1 MRTRL
6 MNLQLQRE
14 DERSVPITER
24 STGLEDEPLD
34 RTIRYVERVRSLW
47 VQDRTVEALWGMR
60 ALAHG
65 AVDSWP
71 RSDLAS
77 SLIACK
83 YEMEDVLKRREGRPE

>member
-1 MRTRL
+1 MRKRL
-6 MNLQLQRE
+6 MNLQLQLEEQRT
-14 DERSVPITER
+14 VPMTER
-24 STGLEDEPLD
+24 STGLEDEALD

-47 VQDRTVEALWGMR
+47 MENRTVEALWGIR

-83 YEMEDVLKRREGRPE
+83 YEMEEVLKRRDGRSK